1 VESKEVL
8 EIRNKNATRPF
19 QHVLDCLFGYLLVAQ
34 THISQT
40 NLQIFDSYNFGPE
53 KSLSVSETIG
63 KFTKIIGDFLQIAE
77 QESEVREHIQL
88 HLDSTKAK
96 IELNWLPSYST
107 DESVSLAASW
117 YIKYLQ
123 GKQARD
129 LMLHDL
135 LGCRGFRD
143 AM

>member
-1 VESKEVL
+1 VESKEAL

-19 QHVLDCLFGYLLVAQ
+19 QHVLDCLIGYLLVAQ

-40 NLQIFDSYNFGPE
+40 NLQIFDSYNFGPD
-53 KSLSVSETIG
+53 KSLSVSETIDR
-63 KFTKIIGDFLQIAE
+63 FTKIVGDISQIVG

-96 IELNWLPSYST
+96 GELNWLPSYST
-107 DESVSLAASW
+107 DESVNLAASW

-123 GKQARD
+123 GEQARD

-135 LGCRGFRD
+135 SGCRGFRD